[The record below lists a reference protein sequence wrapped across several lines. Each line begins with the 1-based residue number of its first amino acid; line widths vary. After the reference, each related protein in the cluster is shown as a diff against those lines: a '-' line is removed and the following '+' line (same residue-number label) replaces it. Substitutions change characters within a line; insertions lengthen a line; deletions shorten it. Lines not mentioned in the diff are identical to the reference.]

1 MDLGPALEVATRAAR
16 EAGELLR
23 VDFHRAGG
31 PRGRVDKAEADVEAE
46 DLIRGRL
53 RDAFP
58 DWSFLGEETGRANGA
73 PGAPIWLVDPNDGT
87 RDYLQGRRGS
97 AVSIGLV
104 HAGRAVLGVV
114 FAFAYPDDDGDLFA
128 WAEGCGP
135 LRRNGAPTAARLPE
149 SLGKG
154 DVVLVS
160 AKGDGDPDGNLRGAD
175 PARYRSVPSIAHRLA
190 LVAAGEASAAVSL
203 FAPGSWDYAAGQALL
218 RGAGGLL
225 VHEEGREVSY
235 AADGSSQC
243 ARAFA
248 GAAGVAER
256 LSRQPWESVGKRA
269 LAARGAWPFGAGA
282 RPVPGETVADPGLLA
297 RAQGCL
303 LGQLAGDSL
312 GALVEF
318 ATAQEVARRYPGG
331 PRLLEDGG
339 TWGILAGQP
348 TDDSEMALAL
358 ARSILDNGGYEPEAA
373 LRAYR
378 EWQASQPFDM
388 GNTVRAA
395 LAGRPDPDS
404 QANGSLMRASPL
416 GVFAH
421 AASPDEAVRMAR
433 ADSGL
438 THPNPVCGDAVAAY
452 VVAIRHAVVHGD
464 GPDAAYRAALEWAA
478 GEGALPT
485 VVGAL
490 RQAAESPPVC
500 DGASQGFVLIALRNA
515 FYELL
520 HAESLEAGVVAT
532 VGRGGDTDTNA
543 AIAGALLGAVHGRPA
558 VPPQWRRMVLSCRPH
573 AGWAKRPRPM
583 VYWPVDVLEVAERLL
598 VAGRRLTAAAPSTA
612 RPARSRKP
620 IR

>member
-1 MDLGPALEVATRAAR
+1 MELGPALDVATRAAR
-16 EAGELLR
+16 EAGDLLR

-104 HAGRAVLGVV
+104 HEGRAVLGVV
-114 FAFAYPDDDGDLFA
+114 FAFAYPDDHGDLFA
-128 WAEGCGP
+128 WAAGCGP

-160 AKGDGDPDGNLRGAD
+160 AKGDGDPEGNLRGAD

-248 GAAGVAER
+248 GGPGVAER

-269 LAARGAWPFGAGA
+269 LAARGAWPFGVGA

-303 LGQLAGDSL
+303 FGQLAGDSL

-318 ATAQEVARRYPGG
+318 ATAEEVARRYPDG

-358 ARSILDNGGYEPEAA
+358 ARSILANGGYDPEAA

-404 QANGSLMRASPL
+404 QANGSLMRASPSL
-416 GVFAH
+416 
-421 AASPDEAVRMAR
+421 SP
-433 ADSGL
+433 
-438 THPNPVCGDAVAAY
+438 
-452 VVAIRHAVVHGD
+452 
-464 GPDAAYRAALEWAA
+464 
-478 GEGALPT
+478 
-485 VVGAL
+485 
-490 RQAAESPPVC
+490 QA
-500 DGASQGFVLIALRNA
+500 
-515 FYELL
+515 
-520 HAESLEAGVVAT
+520 T
-532 VGRGGDTDTNA
+532 
-543 AIAGALLGAVHGRPA
+543 
-558 VPPQWRRMVLSCRPH
+558 
-573 AGWAKRPRPM
+573 
-583 VYWPVDVLEVAERLL
+583 
-598 VAGRRLTAAAPSTA
+598 
-612 RPARSRKP
+612 
-620 IR
+620 